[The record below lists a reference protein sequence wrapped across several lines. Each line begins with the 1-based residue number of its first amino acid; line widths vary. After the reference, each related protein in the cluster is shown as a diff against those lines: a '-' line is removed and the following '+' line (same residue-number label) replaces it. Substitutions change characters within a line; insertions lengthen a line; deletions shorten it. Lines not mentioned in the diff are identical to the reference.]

1 MNQYY
6 EFWKSSINQQLSRD
20 PIFLD
25 VLSKLDKK
33 FTDILEIGCA
43 RNINKESR
51 YGDGWSSL
59 FWADYILENG
69 GSLTSCDIDQNAIDN
84 VKTLLDG
91 IPVNFNPVL
100 ADGSEILKTNN
111 NYSLIYLDGSDD
123 PQQMLTQLA
132 LCDNTKSWVFCDD
145 FHTKGSLVS
154 QQQNAYIL
162 YQLSNG
168 HQMALF
174 HESIKSKE
182 LINL

>member
-33 FTDILEIGCA
+33 SVDILEIGCA
-43 RNINKESR
+43 RNINNESR

-84 VKTLLDG
+84 VKTLLYG
-91 IPVNFNPVL
+91 IPINFNAVL
-100 ADGSEILKTNN
+100 ADGSEILKINN

-123 PQQMLTQLA
+123 PQQMLIQLA
-132 LCDNTKSWVFCDD
+132 LCDNTKSWIFCDD

-154 QQQNAYIL
+154 QQQSAHIL

-168 HQMALF
+168 HQMSLF
-174 HESIKSKE
+174 HSSITSKK
-182 LINL
+182 LVLL